1 MIEGLEK
8 LLASGKDSAEIR
20 FGLGNAYLGQQQPDK
35 AEIHLLACLEQQPDY
50 SAAWKLLGKAQQQQ
64 EKNQQALI
72 TFAKG
77 MQVAEKAGDQ
87 QALKEMQV
95 FTKRLQKL
103 AKPSQES

>member
-8 LLASGKDSAEIR
+8 LLAAGKDSAEIR

-35 AEIHLLACLEQQPDY
+35 AETHLLACLEQQPDY

-64 EKNQQALI
+64 EKYQQALI
-72 TFAKG
+72 TYEKG
-77 MQVAEKAGDQ
+77 MQVAEKTGDQ

-95 FTKRLQKL
+95 FAKRLRKQL
-103 AKPSQES
+103 NQAQDG